1 MGNIFRSLYEW
12 RDERHMWLIIIGV
25 ILEGFDY
32 NIVINNTH
40 RFDILPD
47 FLGFFLVFLG
57 MHRLVKREM
66 RMYEELRQGKIAA
79 IILILM
85 SFLDMMMAF
94 TGSSYGGQQIAMLK
108 EMIELILV
116 YFCYK
121 KIVDGFVQVEK
132 QETWDLNTDHL
143 FRALTFMLVGRVL
156 CFVVAMQGTILL
168 IPAVL
173 FSMVMCVVFARNLY
187 ITEKCYGKEIQ

>member
-1 MGNIFRSLYEW
+1 
-12 RDERHMWLIIIGV
+12 MWLIIIGV

-47 FLGFFLVFLG
+47 FLGLFLVFLG

-79 IILILM
+79 IILLLM

-143 FRALTFMLVGRVL
+143 FRALTFMLVARVL